1 MKMKRKRYLA
11 LLAGIVLVLSAVLL
25 FLSHRGRQ
33 EAGDG
38 SMKTFIVKRGE
49 IHESIE
55 ATGEIKPCTGAE
67 ITLGS
72 RVTGMVIKEPI
83 KIGDKVKKGDLIA
96 VIDNRALKET
106 VEAAQAALDKVKATY
121 DNSIRKQK
129 LELERQKLLKL
140 NARQEVEAA
149 TRELA
154 FAEWDFNS
162 LKTLFSRSTHSTSE
176 KAFRQAGAAL
186 ARSSARF
193 TQAKNSMQAASLSVE
208 EAAAELKKL
217 EEEYRQALKIARA
230 DLNKAKIR
238 FSYSTLRAPFSGVIS
253 YVSTQEG
260 ETVVAGLNAP
270 QFVKILDD
278 TRIENRVYVDETE
291 IGKISEGLKVNF
303 RVDARVNHKYRGVIT
318 EIYPAPVLQNNV
330 VYYIAVITGFANRP
344 ALKVQMTT
352 HNEIY
357 TRTIKNV
364 LIVPNSAVKFQ
375 DGRYVVSV
383 RINGRKNLVPVE
395 VGAGDSHFTEIKSG
409 IKEGDKV
416 LYRK

>member
-1 MKMKRKRYLA
+1 MKMKRYLA
-11 LLAGIVLVLSAVLL
+11 LLAGVVLLMSAVSL
-25 FLSHRGRQ
+25 FLSHRGRRGA
-33 EAGDG
+33 EDG
-38 SMKTFIVKRGE
+38 SIKTFVVKRGE

-67 ITLGS
+67 ITLGA

-83 KIGDKVKKGDLIA
+83 KIGDKIKKGDLIA

-106 VEAAQAALDKVKATY
+106 VEGAQARLDKVKATY

-129 LELERQKLLKL
+129 LELERRKLLKL

-149 TRELA
+149 DRELA
-154 FAEWDFNS
+154 FARWDFNS

-193 TQAKNSMQAASLSVE
+193 RQAKNSMQAAGLSVE
-208 EAAAELKKL
+208 EAAAELNKL

-230 DLNKAKIR
+230 DLNEAKIKL
-238 FSYSTLRAPFSGVIS
+238 SYSTLRAPFSGVIS

-291 IGKISEGLKVNF
+291 IGRIREGLRVDF
-303 RVDARVNHKYRGVIT
+303 RVDALINHKYQGMIT
-318 EIYPAPVLQNNV
+318 QIYPAPVLQNNV
-330 VYYIAVITGFANRP
+330 VYYIAVVTGFENRP

-357 TRTIKNV
+357 TKTVKNV

-375 DGRYVVSV
+375 DGGYVVAA
-383 RINGRKNLVPVE
+383 RINGRKRLVPVE

-409 IKEGDKV
+409 IEEGMEV

>member
-1 MKMKRKRYLA
+1 MEMKRKKSLA
-11 LLAGIVLVLSAVLL
+11 LLAGVVLVVSAVLF
-25 FLSHRGRQ
+25 FLSHRGRH
-33 EAGDG
+33 EAEDS
-38 SMKTFIVKRGE
+38 SMKTFIVKKGE

-67 ITLGS
+67 ISLGA
-72 RVTGMVIKEPI
+72 RVTGTVIREPI
-83 KIGDKVKKGDLIA
+83 EIGDKVKKGDLIA

-106 VEAAQAALDKVKATY
+106 VEGARAALDKVKATY

-129 LELERQKLLKL
+129 FELERQKLLKL

-154 FAEWDFNS
+154 FAQWDFNS
-162 LKTLFSRSTHSTSE
+162 QKALFSRSTHSTSE
-176 KAFRQAGAAL
+176 KAFRQAGAVL
-186 ARSSARF
+186 ARSRARF
-193 TQAKNSMQAASLSVE
+193 RQAENSLEAAELSVK
-208 EAAAELKKL
+208 EAAAELKRLK
-217 EEEYRQALKIARA
+217 EEYSQALKIAEA

-238 FSYSTLRAPFSGVIS
+238 FSYSILRAPFSGIIS

-270 QFVKILDD
+270 QFAKILDD

-291 IGKISEGLKVNF
+291 IGKIRVGLKVQFN
-303 RVDARVNHKYRGVIT
+303 VDAWVNHRYKGVVT
-318 EIYPAPVLQNNV
+318 EIYPSPVLQNNV
-330 VYYIAVITGFANRP
+330 VYYIAVVTGFDNRP
-344 ALKVQMTT
+344 ALKVRMTT

-357 TRTIKNV
+357 TKTLENV

-375 DGRYVVSV
+375 DGRYVVSA
-383 RINGRKNLVPVE
+383 RINGRTRLVPVDA
-395 VGAGDSHFTEIKSG
+395 GAGDSHFTEIKSG
-409 IKEGDKV
+409 IKEGMEI